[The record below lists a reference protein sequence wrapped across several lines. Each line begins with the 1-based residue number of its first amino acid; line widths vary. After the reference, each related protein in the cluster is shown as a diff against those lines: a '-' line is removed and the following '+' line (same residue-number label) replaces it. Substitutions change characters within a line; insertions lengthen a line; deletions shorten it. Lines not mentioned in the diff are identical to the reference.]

1 MLDSL
6 LTTKVHLSPAQ
17 LFNIRFNWYPASFYP
32 LEILVKSHV
41 SVVVIVVP
49 LGDFPMKEHKEPKDS
64 KKQVKIEIEGT
75 DGIIKLL
82 KPRYERE
89 PCPPSVFKDYV
100 PLRCSVMEI
109 APEFIH
115 FIEVDKVAKA
125 VVELTGEHVSEEQM
139 TGILVG
145 SSDHNTRQHTA
156 HLHGVDTTSGV
167 L

>member
-49 LGDFPMKEHKEPKDS
+49 LGDFPMQEHKEPKDS

-100 PLRCSVMEI
+100 PLRCSVTEI

-115 FIEVDKVAKA
+115 FIEVDKNLYNIKSHDYFAMP
-125 VVELTGEHVSEEQM
+125 LTC
-139 TGILVG
+139 ILA
-145 SSDHNTRQHTA
+145 D
-156 HLHGVDTTSGV
+156 
-167 L
+167 